1 MEWIERLN
9 EAMAYIEAHIQ
20 DEIRLEEAAKIAC
33 TSSYNFQRVFSY
45 MTGIPV
51 SEYIRRRRMTLAA
64 EDLRLGNE
72 KIIDIALRYQYAS
85 PTAFNRAFRS
95 VHDIAPSQARK
106 KHAAVKAYPPLCFQ
120 LNIAGKKELHYRIV
134 KKEAFRV
141 MGVLHELD
149 HKLKKIMK

>member
-51 SEYIRRRRMTLAA
+51 SEYIRRRRMSLAA

-72 KIIDIALRYQYAS
+72 KIIDIALRFHQQ
-85 PTAFNRAFRS
+85 PLTVHFVLCMVLPRLRS
-95 VHDIAPSQARK
+95 ARST
-106 KHAAVKAYPPLCFQ
+106 L
-120 LNIAGKKELHYRIV
+120 L
-134 KKEAFRV
+134 
-141 MGVLHELD
+141 
-149 HKLKKIMK
+149 

>member
-9 EAMAYIEAHIQ
+9 EAMTYIEAHIH
-20 DEIRLEEAAKIAC
+20 DEICLEEAAKIAC

-72 KIIDIALRYQYAS
+72 KNY
-85 PTAFNRAFRS
+85 
-95 VHDIAPSQARK
+95 
-106 KHAAVKAYPPLCFQ
+106 
-120 LNIAGKKELHYRIV
+120 
-134 KKEAFRV
+134 
-141 MGVLHELD
+141 
-149 HKLKKIMK
+149 